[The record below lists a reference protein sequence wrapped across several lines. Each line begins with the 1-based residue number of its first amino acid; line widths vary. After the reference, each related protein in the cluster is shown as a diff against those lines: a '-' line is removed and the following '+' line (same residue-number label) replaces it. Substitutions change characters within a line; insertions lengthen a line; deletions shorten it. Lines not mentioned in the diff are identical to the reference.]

1 MNFRKN
7 SKKKLKG
14 INQRNFD
21 RIVDDLTKKIMGY
34 MGFEKV

>member
-7 SKKKLKG
+7 SKKKLIG
-14 INQRNFD
+14 INQRKFD

-34 MGFEKV
+34 MGFERV